1 MLLLKDVAR
10 PRLSQN
16 CLSRQVCRAGQVSL
30 MERDLPGTA
39 STNRD
44 RISMEMVGQLDVVRQ
59 TTPAT
64 EQGPVTQHNHGHH
77 YGHHQWFANLETF
90 LL

>member
-1 MLLLKDVAR
+1 MLLKDVAR

-59 TTPAT
+59 TTPPQSKVQLLNT
-64 EQGPVTQHNHGHH
+64 TMVTTMVTTSGLQ
-77 YGHHQWFANLETF
+77 T
-90 LL
+90 